1 MSDPYTSDPQ
11 SSQWQRRMVDP
22 SLPLSQQETFDG
34 YPAPPMSAQQVQVPH
49 PNAVPGQGDG
59 FAISSLILGIVSA
72 SIGWIPLCGIVALG
86 PAIVG
91 IVLGSLGLKSVRH
104 RYLAIAGIIL
114 SVIGVALSM
123 LISL

>member
-1 MSDPYTSDPQ
+1 MSDSDSSDPQ

-22 SLPLSQQETFDG
+22 SLPLNQQETFDG
-34 YPAPPMSAQQVQVPH
+34 YPAPPLTAQQVQVPYPH
-49 PNAVPGQGDG
+49 AVPGQGDG

-91 IVLGSLGLKSVRH
+91 IVLGSLGLKSVRY
-104 RYLAIAGIIL
+104 RNLAIAGIIL

-123 LISL
+123 LIFL